1 MNQGLYTAYLGMRA
15 RQQAL
20 DTIADNIANASTTGF
35 KAGALAYRSI
45 EEGETFSGGGAEASA
60 PQPAAQNAP
69 AQALSDGATSSGRP
83 RALGVVAGSS
93 VDHGAGA
100 LRQTGAPLDLAL
112 SGEGYFVVQT
122 ARGERY
128 TRAGSFTLNAD
139 GQLVTQTG
147 DLVVGEGG
155 PLTLPPGEV
164 MVGEDG
170 SVSVAGREAG
180 RLRVARFEHPA
191 AALLKEGAN
200 LFAPTGA
207 ERPLEA
213 NGARVI
219 QGTLESSNVN
229 PVAEL
234 SAMIEAS
241 REFDSL
247 QRSITLQMNDLG
259 RKVANEIGRL

>member
-1 MNQGLYTAYLGMRA
+1 MNQGLYAAYLGMRA

-35 KAGALAYRSI
+35 KAGALVYRSV
-45 EEGETFSGGGAEASA
+45 EEGETVSGAAAASA
-60 PQPAAQNAP
+60 APNAP
-69 AQALSDGATSSGRP
+69 AQPLSAGTTAPGHP
-83 RALGVVAGSS
+83 RALGVVVGSS

-164 MVGEDG
+164 TVGGDG

-180 RLRVARFEHPA
+180 RLRVARFERPA

-200 LFAPTGA
+200 LFAPTGT
-207 ERPLEA
+207 ERPTEA
-213 NGARVI
+213 TGARVM
-219 QGTLESSNVN
+219 QGVLESSNVN

>member
-45 EEGETFSGGGAEASA
+45 EERETFSGGAAEASA
-60 PQPAAQNAP
+60 PQPGTAEP
-69 AQALSDGATSSGRP
+69 SGAGTTSPGRP
-83 RALGVVAGSS
+83 RTLGVVAGSS

-164 MVGEDG
+164 SVGEDG

-207 ERPLEA
+207 EPPTEA